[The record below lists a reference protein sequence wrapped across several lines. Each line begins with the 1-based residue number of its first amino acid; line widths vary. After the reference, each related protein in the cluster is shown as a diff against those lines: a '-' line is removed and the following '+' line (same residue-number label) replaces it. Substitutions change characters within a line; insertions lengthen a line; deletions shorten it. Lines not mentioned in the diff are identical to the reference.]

1 MLGRRRSHPQF
12 GTLRAFPLF
21 EGVSDARLV
30 ELAQQ
35 AQPLSVRAG
44 ELLMLER
51 FRGEQFLIV
60 LEGVATVR
68 HGEQEVATV
77 GPGSFLGEIGLLQDT
92 DRSATVVARTPMK
105 LLALDEPA
113 FRALLDDLPEVGR
126 RIREEAAL
134 RLAVNDPSDN

>member
-1 MLGRRRSHPQF
+1 MLGRRRTHPQL
-12 GTLRAFPLF
+12 GTMRAFPLF

-30 ELAQQ
+30 QLVER
-35 AQPLSVRAG
+35 AQPISVRAG

-60 LEGVATVR
+60 LEGLATIR

-77 GPGSFLGEIGLLQDT
+77 GAGSFLGEIGLLQDT

-126 RIREEAAL
+126 RIREEAAF

>member
-1 MLGRRRSHPQF
+1 MGRRRSHPQSE
-12 GTLRAFPLF
+12 TLRAFPLF

-30 ELAQQ
+30 ELAEQ

-68 HGEQEVATV
+68 HGEQELATV

-134 RLAVNDPSDN
+134 RLAVDDPSDN